1 MIDYNLEMLNHN
13 TLQSSFFYLAR
24 LDPTIGFTYDC
35 SSISGHTVPGLPDA
49 FLSDYTNAGTSL
61 KNADNTLCLRLL
73 LGSHLAQYLR
83 HQLEEHQG
91 YTATVGISTNKLIS
105 KLVGNVNKP
114 KSQTTLIPPY
124 TPLDTGESNVTRF
137 LDSHDI
143 GRIPG
148 IGFKSAQKI
157 RDFVLGRPAA
167 FDAGLVY
174 GGTKENVTVKDVRL
188 FPSMGDDQLEELL
201 GGPGA
206 PQGIGVK
213 VWGLINGVDPTE
225 VSKAREVPQQ
235 ISIVSWETVFWEE
248 LFLTTNCRK
257 TAISDWTP

>member
-1 MIDYNLEMLNHN
+1 MIDYNLEMVNHN
-13 TLQSSFFYLAR
+13 ALQSSFFYLAR

-35 SSISGHTVPGLPDA
+35 SSMSGHTVPGLPDT
-49 FLSDYTNAGTSL
+49 FLSDYTHAGASL

-73 LGSHLAQYLR
+73 IGSHLAQYLR

-124 TPLDTGESNVTRF
+124 TLSDIGESNVTRF

-167 FDAGLVY
+167 FNAGLVY

-188 FPSMGDDQLEELL
+188 FPSMGDDLLEKLL
-201 GGPGA
+201 GGSGA
-206 PQGIGVK
+206 PKGIGIK

-235 ISIVSWETVFWEE
+235 ISIVSWETVSGPENDIDQE
-248 LFLTTNCRK
+248 L
-257 TAISDWTP
+257 